1 MPKGVIAAG
10 HSATAAA
17 GREVLQAGGN
27 AADAAVA
34 AGFAACVA
42 EPLLT
47 GLGGGGFALVHDAQS
62 RQQTLLDFFIA
73 MPGEKL
79 GKRKTAEL
87 IPTPVNF
94 GETTQLFHGGHASV
108 GVPGTVAGLCELHRC
123 FGTMPLRELVAPAKR
138 LASDGVIQN
147 EPQQYLIELLAGVIA
162 LTPASKKLF
171 FRKDNPLRQG
181 DVFRMPEI
189 ITTLDAIADTGGADF
204 YTGDLAKQIV
214 SELAAGGGY
223 ITELDLASYNVASR
237 RPVRKSYRR
246 FEIISNPPPSSGGA
260 LIAHTLQLLSH
271 FDLAAMGHSSA
282 AHLQHLIE
290 ALTVT
295 NEVRSAR
302 FETATTDEDAL
313 EQIFADHELERDR
326 SGLRNR
332 LGNTT
337 HLSVMDAA
345 GNAVTMT
352 ASNGSG
358 SGVAIEGT
366 GILCNNVLG
375 EEDLNPQGFHTHP
388 VGDRLTSMMAP
399 TLVTE
404 DDQPVLAVG
413 SAGSNRIRSAI
424 VQVISNVIDFDQDI
438 EEAIDAPRIHIEND
452 VAQLEAGISGTVSA
466 ELAARGL
473 RVSLWPEKNLYF
485 GGVQAVRSRH
495 GELTGAGD
503 PRRGGV
509 VLTA

>member
-10 HSATAAA
+10 HEATAAA
-17 GREVLQAGGN
+17 GRDVLQAGGT

-47 GLGGGGFALVHDAQS
+47 GLGGGGFALVHDAQT
-62 RQQTLLDFFIA
+62 RRQTLLDFFIA
-73 MPGEKL
+73 MPGKDL
-79 GKRKTAEL
+79 GTRETADL

-94 GETTQLFHGGHASV
+94 GETTQLFHGGSASV
-108 GVPGTVAGLCELHRC
+108 GIPGTVAGLCELHRR
-123 FGTMPLRELVAPAKR
+123 FGRMPLRELVMPAQR
-138 LASDGVIQN
+138 LATDGVTQN
-147 EPQQYLIELLAGVIA
+147 EPQEYLIELLSGVIA
-162 LTPASKKLF
+162 LTPASKHLF
-171 FRKDNPLRQG
+171 IRDGSPLREG
-181 DVFRMPEI
+181 DTFFMPEVVS
-189 ITTLDAIADTGGADF
+189 TLDAIADSNGAAF
-204 YTGDLAKQIV
+204 YTGDIAERIV
-214 SELAAGGGY
+214 AEIAAGGGY
-223 ITELDLASYNVASR
+223 LTKRDLAEYSVEER
-237 RPVRKSYRR
+237 TPVRTSYRR

-260 LIAHTLQLLSH
+260 LIAHTLQLLAH

-290 ALTVT
+290 ALTMT
-295 NEVRSAR
+295 NEVRTSR
-302 FETATTDEDAL
+302 FDASGRDEDVL
-313 EQIFADHELERDR
+313 ERMFAEHELERDR
-326 SGLRNR
+326 AGLRNR

-337 HLSVMDAA
+337 HLSVMDTA

-358 SGVAIEGT
+358 SGVAITET

-375 EEDLNPQGFHTHP
+375 EEDLNPQGFHRHP
-388 VGDRLTSMMAP
+388 VGERLTSMMAP
-399 TLVTE
+399 TIVTE
-404 DDQPVLAVG
+404 DGQPLLAIG

-424 VQVISNVIDFDQDI
+424 VQVISNVVDFGQDI
-438 EEAIDAPRIHIEND
+438 VEAIDAPRVHVEND
-452 VAQLEAGISGTVSA
+452 VAQLEAGISGVVSG

-485 GGVQAVRSRH
+485 GGVQAVRSEH